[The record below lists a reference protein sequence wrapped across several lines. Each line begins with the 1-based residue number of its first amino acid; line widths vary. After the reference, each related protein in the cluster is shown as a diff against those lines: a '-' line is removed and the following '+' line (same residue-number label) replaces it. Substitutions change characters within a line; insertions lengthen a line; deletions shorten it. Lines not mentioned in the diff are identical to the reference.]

1 MLPIKAVNCQKVK
14 TINQLKNLDS
24 KLITIQI
31 LMNTMRV
38 TVKTNGF
45 N

>member
-14 TINQLKNLDS
+14 TIKQLKNEES
-24 KLITIQI
+24 KLTIIQI
-31 LMNTMRV
+31 LMTTMKV
-38 TVKTNGF
+38 TIKTNGF